1 MTINGFDISNTTTVG
16 SFTLNKTILNN
27 FIALRN
33 KCHDETEI
41 AKKRADQINST
52 STKTITVK
60 EDKP

>member
-1 MTINGFDISNTTTVG
+1 MTLNGFDISNTTTVG

-33 KCHDETEI
+33 QCHDENEI

-52 STKTITVK
+52 TTKTITVK
-60 EDKP
+60 EQKP

>member
-1 MTINGFDISNTTTVG
+1 MTLNGFDISNTTTVG

-33 KCHDETEI
+33 QCHDENEI

-52 STKTITVK
+52 STKTIIPK
-60 EDKP
+60 EEKP